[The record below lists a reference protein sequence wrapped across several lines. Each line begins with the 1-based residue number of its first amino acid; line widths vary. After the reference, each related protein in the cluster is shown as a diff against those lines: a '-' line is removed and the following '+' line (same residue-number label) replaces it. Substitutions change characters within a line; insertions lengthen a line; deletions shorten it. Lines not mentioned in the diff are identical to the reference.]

1 MSNRSAC
8 VPTNATLPPTR
19 AARNISISNKKIT
32 FFNKKMLLLGKIP
45 HFNPL

>member
-8 VPTNATLPPTR
+8 IPTNATLPPTHV
-19 AARNISISNKKIT
+19 ARNIFVSIKKIT
-32 FFNKKMLLLGKIP
+32 FFNKKITVLGKIP